1 MEFIPNYKDKV
12 DYIVNLI
19 KDVNKV
25 QILELGVREGVSTK
39 KFLDLCR
46 KKNGKLISI
55 DIDDCSNVSNDE
67 NWQFIQSNDNNFELI
82 DKYLVREFDLIYVD
96 SYHEPQHVQKIF
108 YHYFNFLKIG
118 GFCII
123 DDISW
128 LPYCKNEYR
137 DNEFSEN
144 INRLIFNKILQ
155 IYNQNKDKFSLEF
168 YFEGSGLAIIK
179 KQKNDLKKSKIIISR
194 EFSLKNIIK
203 KFIKTKPKK

>member
-1 MEFIPNYKDKV
+1 MEFVPNYQNKV

-19 KDVNKV
+19 KDINKV

-39 KFLDLCR
+39 KFLDLCG

-55 DIDDCSNVSNDE
+55 DIDDCSKVSDDE

-82 DKYLVREFDLIYVD
+82 DKYLIRKFDLIYID
-96 SYHEPQHVQKIF
+96 SYHEPQHVQKVF
-108 YHYFNFLKIG
+108 YHYFDFLKIG

-155 IYNQNKDKFSLEF
+155 IYNQNKDIFSLEF

>member
-1 MEFIPNYKDKV
+1 MEFVPNYQDKV

-25 QILELGVREGVSTK
+25 QILELGVREGISTK

-55 DIDDCSNVSNDE
+55 DIDDCSKVSNDE

-82 DKYLVREFDLIYVD
+82 DKYLIREFDLIYID

-108 YHYFNFLKIG
+108 YHYFDFLKIG

-179 KQKNDLKKSKIIISR
+179 KQKNDLKKSKVIISR
-194 EFSLKNIIK
+194 EFSLKNIVK